1 MKTKTINLYTFDELT
16 PEAQKKA
23 LDKYRDWNVNG
34 WNTDSWADYM
44 IEETFKEELTELGY
58 INPKIMFS
66 GFGSQGDGA
75 CFTCDDIDVA
85 EVLRRLT
92 NIKDEKTLLLNWGL
106 LINNHK
112 SEEVTMNIE
121 HSGRY
126 YHAHSTTLDIS
137 NNRDNDAVLETM
149 VTEFY
154 ELCSK
159 EIVELGNSLYKRL
172 EKEYDELTSDEAI
185 KEAWLDNE
193 YYFTA
198 DGVLESNK

>member
-16 PEAQKKA
+16 PEVQKKA

-66 GFGSQGDGA
+66 GFGSQGD
-75 CFTCDDIDVA
+75 VA

-92 NIKDEKTLLLNWGL
+92 NIKDEKLLILNWGL
-106 LINNHK
+106 LINAHK
-112 SEEVTMNIE
+112 NEDVLLSVD

-126 YHAHSTTLDIS
+126 YHAHSVTLDIMNE
-137 NNRDNDAVLETM
+137 NNHDPVLETM
-149 VTEFY
+149 IDEFY

-159 EIVELGNSLYKRL
+159 EIVELSNSFYKRL

-185 KEAWLDNE
+185 KEAFIENE
-193 YYFTA
+193 YYFTK
-198 DGVLESNK
+198 DGELEKDN